1 MHQAHQRHKL
11 QIMKQKDEGPESK
24 KMELDLSSDFE
35 SSDIETLSLEEAFNE
50 GLEVFQNKLEALSKE
65 NITLLQKN
73 LADLST

>member
-1 MHQAHQRHKL
+1 MHQAHQTL
-11 QIMKQKDEGPESK
+11 ESEGEVERLREK
-24 KMELDLSSDFE
+24 KMELDLSNDFE

-50 GLEVFQNKLEALSKE
+50 GLNVFQTKLETLSKE